1 MAEQFSIYFS
11 GVGSAAAVTQL
22 GAASAVLEKNKQPF
36 LLIDCGPGV
45 VEQYRSRYQSL
56 PAAVFITHLHLD
68 HIGGL
73 ETLFFSRRFSAQTD
87 LIRLYVPASLVALL
101 CERVANYPGT
111 LAEGGENFWDVFQL
125 IPVLENFY
133 VQGIHLQAI
142 AVRHHAPKS
151 AYGVYLPG
159 YCFFTGDTRP
169 VPEILNHVID
179 QRARIFHDCGLHS
192 NPSHTGLADLLREY
206 DVALRS
212 RIYAYHYL
220 NEEQRQQIEAAG
232 IKTLTAGSTLLLD

>member
-1 MAEQFSIYFS
+1 MADQFSIYVG
-11 GVGSAAAVTQL
+11 GVGSAAAVTSL
-22 GAASAVLEKNKQPF
+22 GAASAVLEKNQQPF

-45 VEQYRSRYQSL
+45 VEHYRERYQCL
-56 PAAVFITHLHLD
+56 PGAVFITHLHLD

-87 LIRLYVPASLVALL
+87 LIKLYVPASLVALL

-125 IPVLENFY
+125 IPVLENFF

-151 AYGVYLPG
+151 AFGVYLPG
-159 YCFFTGDTRP
+159 YCFFSGDTRP
-169 VPEILNHVID
+169 VPEILSHVID
-179 QRARIFHDCGLHS
+179 QRAVIFHDCGLHS
-192 NPSHTGLADLLREY
+192 NPSHTGLEDLLREY
-206 DVALRS
+206 SPELRA

-220 NEEQRQQIEAAG
+220 NEEQRQKIEAAG
-232 IKTLTAGSTLLLD
+232 IKTLRAGSCLTLG